1 MSAQSN
7 YMARLSPKMYFYMG
21 VLYEKFFI
29 RKNPNFEL
37 CVGYFSS
44 INILFTSNSFFIRTW
59 PNKNIKALKL
69 QKIRT

>member
-7 YMARLSPKMYFYMG
+7 YMTRNSPKMYFYMG

-29 RKNPNFEL
+29 RKNPNFEM

-44 INILFTSNSFFIRTW
+44 INVLLISNSNFY
-59 PNKNIKALKL
+59 KNMAK
-69 QKIRT
+69 